1 MGFSTLQNQKEN
13 KSRYWM
19 KRGNS
24 DIKMHIKAPT
34 RCYQHVTHFI
44 ALHFLHAFTHS
55 IWTMSEEQ
63 FIRGF
68 WVDSKL
74 WGLLRISISISV
86 LRTYFFSKWK
96 YKRIPWFSTAS
107 MKNLRLCILNIE
119 IWIHFAISSQ
129 HAIPKSAI
137 YPSFFLPLVCIYLP
151 FCLQLSIASW
161 IKYTLLMALVGKI
174 CLLGVTNIL
183 FHCRLHSLNTA
194 NESVVL
200 VLNVLARMQ
209 TSNC

>member
-1 MGFSTLQNQKEN
+1 MLHILSHYISCTRLPTQSEQCQKSNSSVGFESIANYEGCCAFL
-13 KSRYWM
+13 SRCLFY
-19 KRGNS
+19 
-24 DIKMHIKAPT
+24 
-34 RCYQHVTHFI
+34 
-44 ALHFLHAFTHS
+44 
-55 IWTMSEEQ
+55 
-63 FIRGF
+63 
-68 WVDSKL
+68 
-74 WGLLRISISISV
+74 V
-86 LRTYFFSKWK
+86 LIFFSKWK
-96 YKRIPWFSTAS
+96 YKRIPWFSMAS
-107 MKNLRLCILNIE
+107 MKNIRLCILNIE

-137 YPSFFLPLVCIYLP
+137 YRSFFLPLVCIYLS

>member
-1 MGFSTLQNQKEN
+1 MDFSTLQNQKEN

-63 FIRGF
+63 FIRGL

-74 WGLLRISISISV
+74 WGLLRISISMSV
-86 LRTYFFSKWK
+86 LRTYFFPLNENTNEFRDFQWFQWK
-96 YKRIPWFSTAS
+96 TYDYAYWISRSEFI
-107 MKNLRLCILNIE
+107 LRYHHNMPFLKVPSIVL
-119 IWIHFAISSQ
+119 
-129 HAIPKSAI
+129 
-137 YPSFFLPLVCIYLP
+137 SFFLWFVFIYHFVCN
-151 FCLQLSIASW
+151 FQ
-161 IKYTLLMALVGKI
+161 
-174 CLLGVTNIL
+174 
-183 FHCRLHSLNTA
+183 
-194 NESVVL
+194 
-200 VLNVLARMQ
+200 
-209 TSNC
+209 